1 MYLFIL
7 GNGYISLEYLVI
19 EIDEF
24 IGLSEVFNKSV
35 DFVVNF
41 FFDWEWWLVSVNN
54 LRLKRG

>member
-19 EIDEF
+19 KIDEF

-41 FFDWEWWLVSVNN
+41 FLIESD
-54 LRLKRG
+54 G